1 MIQTAGSRILLNEEN
16 MTTKYDQSS
25 IKVLKGLEG
34 VRQRPGMY
42 VGDTDN
48 GDALH
53 HLVHE
58 VVDNSVDEHLAGH
71 CTQIDVAIN
80 TDGSV
85 TVADNGR
92 GIPTEIMQ
100 EEGRSAAEV
109 VMTVLHSGGKFDQ
122 DNYAVSAGL
131 HGIGVSAVN
140 ALSEELRM
148 MIFRD
153 GLFHEQSF
161 SRGIPLAPLA
171 VGGTTTAR
179 GTVITFKPDRTIF
192 KNVLEFSF
200 DRLSKKLQE
209 LAYLNSGLK
218 ITILDYR
225 TRTNKEF
232 FYTGGY
238 AQFII
243 DNSAGKKVLHDDV
256 ITISG
261 SSGGIKVDAAMQWND
276 SYSEQINC
284 FTNTVRNRDGGTH
297 LSGFKQALTRTLNSY
312 ATENKILR
320 DKDEP
325 LAGDDLREGL
335 LAILAIKASDPK
347 YDSQSKHK
355 LVSSEATTAVAS
367 VVGDRF
373 KVWLD
378 LHPRESRIII
388 SKAQLAAKAR
398 EAARKAK
405 EMVQRKGVMEL
416 DSLPGKLADCQER
429 RPEHSELFIVE
440 GESAGGSAKQGRDRK
455 FQAILPLRGKIMNVE
470 KVRFDRMISSQELAT
485 LITALGTGVG
495 PDKDFSKL
503 RYHKLILMAD
513 ADVDGSHIRTL
524 LLTFFFRHF
533 YELFERG
540 HIYIA
545 QPPLYKVK
553 RGRTEEY
560 IKNESAMEAYVANLA
575 AKEYE
580 IWFWTSSEWYMIK
593 DELMVHFLTN
603 PQYRSQFPSKMS
615 YNGERLIYKVFTKT
629 WQQVGTEL
637 WTPSD
642 SAAAVSTLIKRGMQV
657 QRYKGL
663 GEMSAAQLWETTL
676 DPAQRSLLQVRA
688 NDLVEADRLFSVLMG
703 DDVEPRRRFI
713 EDNALNVRNLDV

>member
-1 MIQTAGSRILLNEEN
+1 MPDH
-16 MTTKYDQSS
+16 YDERS

-71 CTQIDVAIN
+71 CTQIDVTIN
-80 TDGSV
+80 TDGSI
-85 TVADNGR
+85 TVSDNGR
-92 GIPTEIMQ
+92 GIPTEIMP

-109 VMTVLHSGGKFDQ
+109 VMTVLHSGAKFDQ
-122 DNYAVSAGL
+122 QDYAVSAGL

-140 ALSEELRM
+140 ALSEELM
-148 MIFRD
+148 MVIFRNN
-153 GLFHEQSF
+153 GVHQQQF
-161 SRGIPLAPLA
+161 SRGRPLYPLTCTGA
-171 VGGTTTAR
+171 STTR

-192 KNVLEFSF
+192 KNVLDFSF

-218 ITILDYR
+218 ITLTDWR
-225 TRTNKEF
+225 TKTAKEF

-238 AQFII
+238 VQFII
-243 DNSAGKKVLHDDV
+243 DNSVGKKVLHEDIIV
-256 ITISG
+256 ISG

-276 SYSEQINC
+276 SFSEQISC

-297 LSGFKQALTRTLNSY
+297 LSGLKQAITRTINIY
-312 ATENKILR
+312 AAENKLLK
-320 DKDEP
+320 DKDES

-335 LAILAIKASDPK
+335 LAILALKISDPK

-355 LVSSEATTAVAS
+355 LVSSEATTAVAA
-367 VVGDRF
+367 VVGDKL

-378 LHPRESRIII
+378 LHPKEAKIII
-388 SKAQLAAKAR
+388 FKAQLAARAR

-405 EMVQRKGVMEL
+405 ELVQRKGVMEL

-429 RPEHSELFIVE
+429 RPEHCELFIVE

-470 KVRFDRMISSQELAT
+470 KVRFDRMIGSQELAT
-485 LITALGTGVG
+485 LITAIGTGVG

-503 RYHKLILMAD
+503 RYHKLVLMAD

-553 RGRTEEY
+553 RGKSEEY
-560 IKNESAMEAYVANLA
+560 LKNEAAMETYVANLA
-575 AKEYE
+575 AKDYE
-580 IWFWTSSEWYMIK
+580 AWLWGGTEWYMIK
-593 DELMVHFLTN
+593 DEMLVHFMTN
-603 PQYRSQFPSKMS
+603 AQYRREFPSG
-615 YNGERLIYKVFTKT
+615 YTYKVFTKA
-629 WQQVGTEL
+629 WEQIGPEYKNPQDVVLAISGL
-637 WTPSD
+637 
-642 SAAAVSTLIKRGMQV
+642 VRRGMQV

-663 GEMSAAQLWETTL
+663 GEMSAEQLWETTL
-676 DPAQRSLLQVRA
+676 DPARRFLLQVKA
-688 NDLVEADRLFSVLMG
+688 NDLTEADRLFSVLMG
-703 DDVEPRRRFI
+703 DDVEPRRKFI
-713 EDNALNVRNLDV
+713 EDNALNIRNLDV

>member
-1 MIQTAGSRILLNEEN
+1 MSNI
-16 MTTKYDQSS
+16 YDERS

-92 GIPTEIMQ
+92 GIPTEIMP

-122 DNYAVSAGL
+122 KNYAVSAGL

-148 MIFRD
+148 VIFRNN
-153 GLFHEQSF
+153 LMHEQLF
-161 SRGIPLAPLA
+161 SRGIPFAPLTII
-171 VGGTTTAR
+171 GDSTAR

-192 KNVLEFSF
+192 KNVLDFSF
-200 DRLSKKLQE
+200 DRLAKKLQE

-218 ITILDYR
+218 ITLLDYR

-232 FYTGGY
+232 LYTGGY
-238 AQFII
+238 VQFII
-243 DNSAGKKVLHDDV
+243 DNSSGKKILHDDIIV
-256 ITISG
+256 IAG
-261 SSGGIKVDAAMQWND
+261 SSSGIKVDAAMQWND
-276 SYSEQINC
+276 SYNEQISC

-297 LSGFKQALTRTLNSY
+297 LSGFKQALTRTLNAY
-312 ATENKILR
+312 ATENKILK

-325 LAGDDLREGL
+325 LTGDDLREGL
-335 LAILAIKASDPK
+335 LAILAIKVSDPK

-355 LVSSEATTAVAS
+355 LVSSEATTS
-367 VVGDRF
+367 VVAVVSDKF

-378 LHPRESRIII
+378 LHPKEAKIII
-388 SKAQLAAKAR
+388 FKAQLAAKAR

-405 EMVQRKGVMEL
+405 ELIQRKGVMEL
-416 DSLPGKLADCQER
+416 DSLPGKLSDCQER
-429 RPEHSELFIVE
+429 RPELSELFIVE

-485 LITALGTGVG
+485 LITAMGTGVG

-503 RYHKLILMAD
+503 RYHKLVLMAD

-540 HIYIA
+540 YIYIA

-553 RGRTEEY
+553 RGKTEEY
-560 IKNESAMEAYVANLA
+560 VKNDTAMDLYVATLA

-580 IWFWTSSEWYMIK
+580 TWFWTGAEWYMIK
-593 DELMVHFLTN
+593 DDMLLHFISN
-603 PQYRSQFPSKMS
+603 SQYRNQFPSS
-615 YNGERLIYKVFTKT
+615 TGQVDSVYRIFTKK
-629 WQQVGTEL
+629 WEQAGTDCKNPQEVA
-637 WTPSD
+637 SMI
-642 SAAAVSTLIKRGMQV
+642 SGFVRRGLQI

-663 GEMSAAQLWETTL
+663 GEMSAGQLWETTL
-676 DPAQRSLLQVRA
+676 DPTRRSLLQVKA
-688 NDLVEADRLFSVLMG
+688 NDLAEADRLFSVLMG
-703 DDVEPRRRFI
+703 DDVEPRRKFI

>member
-1 MIQTAGSRILLNEEN
+1 MKDDYMNDQ
-16 MTTKYDQSS
+16 YDERS

-71 CTQIDVAIN
+71 CNQIDVTIN
-80 TDGSV
+80 ENGSV

-92 GIPTEIMQ
+92 GIPTDIMP

-109 VMTVLHSGGKFDQ
+109 VMTVLHAGGKFDQ
-122 DNYAVSAGL
+122 KNYAVSAGL

-140 ALSEELRM
+140 ALSENLHMVIYRNN
-148 MIFRD
+148 MI
-153 GLFHEQSF
+153 HSQQY
-161 SRGIPLAPLA
+161 SRGIPLSPLA
-171 VGGTTTAR
+171 VVGTAEAR
-179 GTVITFKPDRTIF
+179 GTVITFKPDTTIF

-218 ITILDYR
+218 ITLTDLR
-225 TRTNKEF
+225 TKVTKDF
-232 FYTGGY
+232 HYTGGY
-238 AQFII
+238 VQFIV
-243 DNSAGKKVLHDDV
+243 DNGIGKKVITDV
-256 ITISG
+256 ISLSG
-261 SSGGIKVDAAMQWND
+261 TSGNIRVDAAMQWND
-276 SYSEQINC
+276 SYSEQISC

-297 LSGFKQALTRTLNSY
+297 LSGLKQALTRTINAY
-312 ATENKILR
+312 AVENKILKE
-320 DKDEP
+320 KDES

-335 LAILAIKASDPK
+335 IAILAIKLSDPK

-355 LVSSEATTAVAS
+355 LVSSEAGTAVNA
-367 VVGDRF
+367 VIGDKFRD
-373 KVWLD
+373 WLER
-378 LHPRESRIII
+378 HPKEAKIII
-388 SKAQLAAKAR
+388 LKSQIAAKAR
-398 EAARKAK
+398 EAARKAR
-405 EMVQRKGVMEL
+405 EMVQRKGVMDL
-416 DSLPGKLADCQER
+416 DSLPGKLSDCQER

-495 PDKDFSKL
+495 PEKDLSKL
-503 RYHKLILMAD
+503 RYHKLVLMAD

-553 RGRTEEY
+553 RGKSEEY
-560 IKNESAMEAYVANLA
+560 IKNETAMETYVANLA

-580 IWFWTSSEWYMIK
+580 LWVWAGTEWFMIK
-593 DELMVHFLTN
+593 DEMLLHFMTN
-603 PQYRSQFPSKMS
+603 TEYRNRFWTAPGPYRIFDK
-615 YNGERLIYKVFTKT
+615 EWK
-629 WQQVGTEL
+629 QVGTDILASGTAPNEC
-637 WTPSD
+637 S
-642 SAAAVSTLIKRGMQV
+642 STIAKLVRRGMQT

-663 GEMSAAQLWETTL
+663 GEMSATQLWETTL
-676 DPAQRSLLQVRA
+676 DPKQRTLLQVKA
-688 NDLVEADRLFSVLMG
+688 NDMADADRLFSVLMG
-703 DDVEPRRRFI
+703 DDVEPRRKFI
-713 EDNALNVRNLDV
+713 EDNALKVRNLDI